1 MCRVYARLFFFHVF
15 LYHPV
20 PCKAEKSD
28 GGRKRGPSEFTIGE
42 VIRAVVFIPDYPTR
56 TITRDF
62 LDKMISP
69 EYYPVFT
76 DALELSEVFSSR
88 RPFIPA
94 EKRLIV
100 LRRCELAPRVIIAPV
115 LAYSVRRIYYREV
128 EILVRKLSHPVHAV
142 HIVKTVLKH
151 PPPSR
156 LFRSSDPG

>member
-15 LYHPV
+15 LKHPV
-20 PCKAEKSD
+20 PCKAEKSN
-28 GGRKRGPSEFTIGE
+28 GGPEGCIRELAVGE
-42 VIRAVVFIPDYPTR
+42 VVPAVVLIPNNPARAVI
-56 TITRDF
+56 RDF
-62 LDKMISP
+62 FDKMIGP
-69 EYYPVFT
+69 EDYPVFT
-76 DALELSEVFSSR
+76 YALELSEVFSSR

-100 LRRCELAPRVIIAPV
+100 LRCCKLAPRVIVAPV
-115 LAYSVRRIYYREV
+115 LAYSVRRINYREV
-128 EILVRKLSHPVHAV
+128 EVFIREVSHPVHAV